1 MRKFIWS
8 LLLAVAALV
17 VTLAAGSALEIVA
30 QANTPKATEPY
41 VVSGTTESS
50 WNRGMPPRE
59 VGFRERIVSAV
70 RAFRDGRD

>member
-1 MRKFIWS
+1 MRKFVWS

-30 QANTPKATEPY
+30 EANTPKAAAPY
-41 VVSGTTESS
+41 VVSEST
-50 WNRGMPPRE
+50 WNRGTPPRE

>member
-30 QANTPKATEPY
+30 QANTPKAAEPY
-41 VVSGTTESS
+41 VVSDNTTWTRGTA
-50 WNRGMPPRE
+50 PRE